1 MGGEREQR
9 RACAVTK
16 GVRKVREGGV
26 KGVEHVD
33 RGKQGRGRKI
43 LGLLD
48 ARRQG
53 KGLTLCCLR

>member
-33 RGKQGRGRKI
+33 RGKLGRGRKI
-43 LGLLD
+43 LG
-48 ARRQG
+48 
-53 KGLTLCCLR
+53 TP